1 MHLDDRKLKN
11 TRFCNATFT
20 FVQGVTTKGVSS
32 PRTASNN
39 RNVKQKTT
47 LNDSLR
53 AGSLAQIRGKFGGGT
68 AIQRA

>member
-20 FVQGVTTKGVSS
+20 FVQGVTTNGVSS

-47 LNDSLR
+47 TKKRNVKVKLKT
-53 AGSLAQIRGKFGGGT
+53 Q
-68 AIQRA
+68 